1 MALRDPRIGE
11 ALAAIHCRLERDWD
25 VSALA
30 KRAGMSRTAFAIAFA
45 ELVGEPPA
53 HYLARCRM
61 NEAAALLE
69 TSTATIA
76 QIAEPHLDL
85 HDILAALSELSDTKS
100 GHARPADGGTRA
112 KLESAARVETS
123 AGALLDLLVGLAP
136 CAAPLTCVPK

>member
-11 ALAAIHCRLERDWD
+11 ALAAIHGRLARDWD

-30 KRAGMSRTAFAIAFA
+30 KRAGMSRTAFAVRFA

-69 TSTATIA
+69 ASTATIA
-76 QIAEPHLDL
+76 QIAERVGY
-85 HDILAALSELSDTKS
+85 ASELGFSRAFKRFIGTTPAS
-100 GHARPADGGTRA
+100 HRRRSLLHAPRPA
-112 KLESAARVETS
+112 
-123 AGALLDLLVGLAP
+123 
-136 CAAPLTCVPK
+136 